1 MRNIGI
7 DSFTMT
13 PTPPLPTVQDR
24 SAQGEQPRY
33 RLNLFNIRA
42 RPTLGFVIPDSI
54 RDPAS
59 SSIAREKARPRI
71 RSGVTTL
78 MTLIATLLLAALTL
92 TSPAAA
98 QTFPKFTGFVVD
110 AANVLPEATKA
121 DLTRKL
127 DALQKDTHR
136 QLIVATIPDLQGYPI
151 EDYGYKLGRAW
162 GVGLKD
168 VNNGAILFIAP
179 NEPKGHRGPRIEVG
193 YGLEPILTD
202 ALSFQII
209 NDKMMPLLQS
219 GEVPQAMEAGTDAI
233 IAQLR
238 ANPDEAKARTDA
250 AIAEFDKAHKSRSS
264 SNDGFPIGLV
274 VWLVI
279 ILVFISLRYANR
291 KQGRAYRKSGG
302 GSWPIILWGPGW
314 GGGGRDDDDHWGGWG
329 GGGGFGGGSG
339 GGWGGG
345 GFSGGGGGSFGGG
358 GASGGW

>member
-1 MRNIGI
+1 M
-7 DSFTMT
+7 
-13 PTPPLPTVQDR
+13 
-24 SAQGEQPRY
+24 SA
-33 RLNLFNIRA
+33 A
-42 RPTLGFVIPDSI
+42 
-54 RDPAS
+54 
-59 SSIAREKARPRI
+59 I
-71 RSGVTTL
+71 RSGRETANAGALLPMPRMVAA
-78 MTLIATLLLAALTL
+78 IRRRLLAALV
-92 TSPAAA
+92 PAMLAAFIMGGTASA

-193 YGLEPILTD
+193 YGLEPVLTD
-202 ALSFQII
+202 ALSYQII
-209 NDKMMPLLQS
+209 NDKMMPLLKQ

-250 AIAEFDKAHKSRSS
+250 AIAEFDKTHARRGSGG
-264 SNDGFPIGLV
+264 NEGFPFGLV
-274 VWLVI
+274 VWLI
-279 ILVFISLRYANR
+279 IIAVFIGLRFANR
-291 KQGRAYRKSGG
+291 KAGRQYRSSDGSSTRRGG
-302 GSWPIILWGPGW
+302 GGFPIILWGPGW
-314 GGGGRDDDDHWGGWG
+314 GGGGGRDDDDDHWGGWG
-329 GGGGFGGGSG
+329 GGGGG